1 MSTPAAHGPVPAT
14 AVGRQ
19 RDLRPPS
26 TVRCFVLLLA
36 IRAALRVLGFGRTHR
51 FVLRHARGGP
61 AAAIGCLAAVNATAE
76 RVAMAAA
83 FVPGRALCLE
93 QSLALYLLLRRRGIQ
108 AALRLGVQAYPF
120 AAHAWVEHSGEPVHE
135 AAERLKSFSV
145 MRQLPERIT

>member
-1 MSTPAAHGPVPAT
+1 VSAPAAHGPVPAT
-14 AVGRQ
+14 VIGRPH
-19 RDLRPPS
+19 DLRPPS

-51 FVLRHARGGP
+51 IVLRLARGG
-61 AAAIGCLAAVNATAE
+61 AAAATGCLPVVNATAE

-83 FVPGRALCLE
+83 FIPGRALCLE

-120 AAHAWVEHSGEPVHE
+120 AAHAWVEHAGEPVNE
-135 AAERLKSFSV
+135 SVEKLKPLIRLDV
-145 MRQLPERIT
+145 PPEGGR